1 MVHRVTT
8 GWGVKG
14 TNTTA
19 LGSRGC
25 GGGATSESTP
35 PPDRT
40 TACVVVRL
48 NLAGFDGELPSSLS
62 SLAYLQELDLAANRI
77 SGELPPWLSDARAC
91 GGALAS
97 LELGGNQLAYDEAA
111 VARLLDRCRS
121 SGTSCGAGPPPNAC
135 RAFGDKWQVRLERPT
150 TCFVAGLAFY
160 IRLVTR
166 HSLAMRKGISSLI
179 FGQLHSHHRGQP
191 SSYGP
196 SALRAYAALELC
208 IP

>member
-8 GWGVKG
+8 GSGVKG

-48 NLAGFDGELPSSLS
+48 NPAGFGLDGELPSSLS

-121 SGTSCGAGPPPNAC
+121 SGTSCGAGLPPNAC

-150 TCFVAGLAFY
+150 TCVDCSVDLLGPLVLLALCVSCFVAGLAFY
-160 IRLVTR
+160 IRLFTR
-166 HSLAMRKGISSLI
+166 HPLAMI
-179 FGQLHSHHRGQP
+179 RGSP
-191 SSYGP
+191 
-196 SALRAYAALELC
+196 A
-208 IP
+208 